1 MEKIILFNGSNKD
14 FKKVLQEYNIADDNY
29 TPFMELIRQYNSK
42 VRAND
47 IYATPGTATDDV
59 DIENAVIFADEFA
72 SVMSHVLSNFSNIVL
87 QGHNIVNLF
96 IQNPPKRVER
106 SLNASFADLIE
117 KRKSNYFSPSTSA
130 MLNIINSLRG
140 NDSLVGQKQAKE
152 KIFTGLYKYSYLKHN
167 EPLVQLFF
175 GPSGVGKTQF
185 AKELSKHFGGKL
197 TRIQFSMMHTSA
209 AYDYIYGGE
218 HNKPSLALDILG
230 RETNIILMD
239 EFDKTDPIFYNAFYR
254 MFDEGIYED
263 VNYKVD
269 VSNCIFILTSNFE
282 NEKNIASSMGMPL
295 YSRIDQKIQFSIL
308 NEFEIR
314 KIINDTFENLLSKLT
329 DEDKEIINNSHLLSS
344 YIDSAKEFHN
354 ISMLDKSI
362 ETDIFSTLL
371 KKKLN

>member
-1 MEKIILFNGSNKD
+1 MEKILLFNGSNKD
-14 FKKVLQEYNIADDNY
+14 FKKILQEHNITNDNY

-42 VRAND
+42 VRADD
-47 IYATPGTATDDV
+47 IYATSDVTTDDV

-72 SVMSHVLSNFSNIVL
+72 SVMSHVLSNFSNIVI
-87 QGHNIVNLF
+87 QGHNIINLF

-117 KRKSNYFSPSTSA
+117 KRKSNYFSPSTSD
-130 MLNIINSLRG
+130 MLNIIGSLKG
-140 NDSLVGQKQAKE
+140 NDSLVGQKHAKG

-197 TRIQFSMMHTSA
+197 TRIQFSMMHTSE

-218 HNKPSLALDILG
+218 HSKPSLALDILG

-239 EFDKTDPIFYNAFYR
+239 EFDKTDPMFYNAFYQ

-282 NEKNIASSMGMPL
+282 NEKDIVSSMGMPL

-308 NEFEIR
+308 NESEIR

-329 DEDKEIINNSHLLSS
+329 NEDKNIINNSHLLSS
-344 YIDSAKEFHN
+344 YIDSAKGFHN
-354 ISMLDKSI
+354 IRMLDKSI

-371 KKKLN
+371 KKKLK